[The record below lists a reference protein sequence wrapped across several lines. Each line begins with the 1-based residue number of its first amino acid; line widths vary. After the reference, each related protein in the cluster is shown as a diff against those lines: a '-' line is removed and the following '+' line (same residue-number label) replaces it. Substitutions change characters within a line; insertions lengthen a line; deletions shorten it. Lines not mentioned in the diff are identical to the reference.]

1 MESSLQP
8 SSIILQEL
16 PYSDLSNMKNSL
28 CCKIFSVLSLAHA
41 GLSSSNEHGMPIL
54 TLNEDENFN
63 FDILT
68 GLGQM
73 ANDGADVNPVLAVAK
88 KIKPGDRDSYTKAWF
103 ELPNETKAKA
113 LDPDYASDPVNLR
126 ATWFSVSNYFR
137 RADVYNRAYWD
148 DPRINDYWD
157 EQRAAFD
164 NAIAA
169 LPVPA
174 ERVEIPSDGFNVSG
188 IWYPQLP
195 EGNQA
200 EHLPTLIL
208 TQGYDAA
215 QEDLYSTIV
224 APALARGY
232 NVFSFEGP
240 GQPTPRREQGIG
252 FIPDWERTVT
262 PVVDYLLAEKSAF
275 IDSEG
280 IVLYG
285 HSFGGYL
292 AARAAAFEPRLSA
305 LMLNGGVWDAYQ
317 AYTAYLPSE
326 LLSILE
332 SGDGQAFDE
341 AMNELQTDPETS
353 TVIRWGLQQGLW
365 AFKMKSPYEFFQS
378 FKNYTLKDGI
388 AERITIPVWIAD
400 GEYEDLMA
408 GQSQLVKDAL
418 GETAELH
425 MFNGT
430 AGFHCQTG
438 APQELGRVMFAWLD
452 KIFKGL

>member
-1 MESSLQP
+1 MKSLICGKAFAIIALAQARLASSR
-8 SSIILQEL
+8 
-16 PYSDLSNMKNSL
+16 DD
-28 CCKIFSVLSLAHA
+28 
-41 GLSSSNEHGMPIL
+41 GMPIL
-54 TLNEDENFN
+54 TLNDDESFN

-73 ANDGADVNPVLAVAK
+73 ANDGADVNPVLEVAK
-88 KIKPGDRDSYTKAWF
+88 KIKPGDRDGYTKAWF
-103 ELPNETKAKA
+103 DLANQTKTKA
-113 LDPDYASDPVNLR
+113 LDPEYASDPVNVR
-126 ATWFSVSNYFR
+126 ATWFSASNYFR
-137 RADVYNRAYWD
+137 RADVYNRADWD

-164 NAIAA
+164 KAIAA

-174 ERVEIPSDGFNVSG
+174 ERVEVPSDDFNVSG
-188 IWYPQLP
+188 IWYAQPSKDNHTEQL
-195 EGNQA
+195 A
-200 EHLPTLIL
+200 TMIL

-215 QEDLYSTIV
+215 QEDLYSTVV

-240 GQPTPRREQGIG
+240 GQPTPRREQGVG

-262 PVVDYLLAEKSAF
+262 PVVNYLLSEKAAF
-275 IDSEG
+275 LDAKRL
-280 IVLYG
+280 VLYG

-317 AYTAYLPSE
+317 AYTAYLPSDI
-326 LLSILE
+326 LNILE
-332 SGDGQAFDE
+332 SSDKQAFDST
-341 AMNELQTDPETS
+341 MDELLRDPETS
-353 TVIRWGLQQGLW
+353 TTIIWGLQQGLW
-365 AFKMKSPYEFFQS
+365 AFKMESPYDLFQS
-378 FKNYTLKDGI
+378 FKNYTLTGGI
-388 AERITIPVWIAD
+388 AERIKMPVWLAD

-418 GETAELH
+418 GEEAELH

-452 KIFKGL
+452 KTLNKL

>member
-1 MESSLQP
+1 MK
-8 SSIILQEL
+8 SSIW
-16 PYSDLSNMKNSL
+16 SKA
-28 CCKIFSVLSLAHA
+28 FTVFALAHA
-41 GLSSSNEHGMPIL
+41 RFASAKDNEMPIL
-54 TLNEDENFN
+54 TLNDDENFN

-73 ANDGADVNPVLAVAK
+73 VNDGADVNPVLEVAK

-103 ELPNETKAKA
+103 DLANETKAKA
-113 LDPDYASDPVNLR
+113 LDPEYASNLVNVR
-126 ATWFSVSNYFR
+126 ATWFSASNYFR
-137 RADVYNRAYWD
+137 RADVYNRADWD

-164 NAIAA
+164 KAIAA

-188 IWYPQLP
+188 IWYSQLS
-195 EGNQA
+195 ESNHT
-200 EHLPTLIL
+200 ERRPTIVL

-240 GQPTPRREQGIG
+240 GQPTPRREQGVG

-262 PVVDYLLAEKSAF
+262 PVVDYLLSEKAAF
-275 IDSEG
+275 IDPKRL
-280 IVLYG
+280 VLYG

-317 AYTAYLPSE
+317 AYTAYLPSNLFE
-326 LLSILE
+326 VLE
-332 SGDGQAFDE
+332 SGDRAGFDK
-341 AMNELQTDPETS
+341 AMDELQSDPETS
-353 TVIRWGLQQGLW
+353 TVIKWGLQQGLW
-365 AFKMKSPYEFFQS
+365 AFKMKSPYDFFQS
-378 FKNYTLKDGI
+378 FKNYTLKGGI
-388 AERITIPVWIAD
+388 SDRIKMPVWLAD
-400 GEYEDLMA
+400 GEFEDLMA

-418 GETAELH
+418 GEKAELH

-438 APQELGRVMFAWLD
+438 APQEFGRVMFAWLGKTLD
-452 KIFKGL
+452 K

>member
-1 MESSLQP
+1 
-8 SSIILQEL
+8 
-16 PYSDLSNMKNSL
+16 
-28 CCKIFSVLSLAHA
+28 
-41 GLSSSNEHGMPIL
+41 MPIL
-54 TLNEDENFN
+54 TLNDDESFN

-73 ANDGADVNPVLAVAK
+73 ANNGADANPVLEVAK
-88 KIKPGDRDSYTKAWF
+88 KIKPGDRDSYTEAWF
-103 ELPNETKAKA
+103 NLATETKAKA
-113 LDPDYASDPVNLR
+113 LDPEYASDPLNVR
-126 ATWFSVSNYFR
+126 ASWFSASNYFR
-137 RADVYNRAYWD
+137 RADVYNRADWD
-148 DPRINDYWD
+148 DPRINEYWD

-164 NAIAA
+164 KAIAS
-169 LPVPA
+169 LPVPG

-188 IWYPQLP
+188 IWYSQLSKDNHT
-195 EGNQA
+195 ERI
-200 EHLPTLIL
+200 PTIIL

-240 GQPTPRREQGIG
+240 GQPTPRREQGVG

-262 PVVDYLLAEKSAF
+262 PVVDYLLSEKAAF
-275 IDSEG
+275 VDTKRL
-280 IVLYG
+280 VLYG

-305 LMLNGGVWDAYQ
+305 LLLNGGVWDAYQ
-317 AYTAYLPSE
+317 AYTAYLPSD
-326 LLSILE
+326 LLEVLE
-332 SGDGQAFDE
+332 SGDKEAFDR
-341 AMNELQTDPETS
+341 AMDELRSDPETP
-353 TVIRWGLQQGLW
+353 TVTSWGLEQGLW
-365 AFKMKSPYEFFQS
+365 AFKIKSPYDFFQS
-378 FKNYTLKDGI
+378 FKNYTLKGGI
-388 AERITIPVWIAD
+388 ADRINMPVWIAD

-418 GETAELH
+418 GERAELH

-438 APQELGRVMFAWLD
+438 APQELGRVMFARLD
-452 KIFKGL
+452 KALNRL

>member
-1 MESSLQP
+1 MKAAFCSRTLA
-8 SSIILQEL
+8 ILA
-16 PYSDLSNMKNSL
+16 
-28 CCKIFSVLSLAHA
+28 LAHA
-41 GLSSSNEHGMPIL
+41 GFASAQDDGMPIL
-54 TLNEDENFN
+54 TLNDDESFN

-73 ANDGADVNPVLAVAK
+73 ANDGADVNPVLEVAK

-103 ELPNETKAKA
+103 DLANETKAKA
-113 LDPDYASDPVNLR
+113 LDPEYASDPVNVR
-126 ATWFSVSNYFR
+126 ATWFSASNYFR
-137 RADVYNRAYWD
+137 RADVYNRADWD
-148 DPRINDYWD
+148 DPRINNYWD

-164 NAIAA
+164 KAIAA

-174 ERVEIPSDGFNVSG
+174 ERVEIPRDDFNVSG
-188 IWYPQLP
+188 IWYSAQSN
-195 EGNQA
+195 ENHV
-200 EHLPTLIL
+200 ERLPTIIL

-240 GQPTPRREQGIG
+240 GQPTPRREQGVG

-262 PVVDYLLAEKSAF
+262 PVVDYLLSKKAVF
-275 IDSEG
+275 IDTKRL
-280 IVLYG
+280 VLYG

-292 AARAAAFEPRLSA
+292 GARAAAFEPRLSA
-305 LMLNGGVWDAYQ
+305 LLLNGGVWDAYQ
-317 AYTAYLPSE
+317 AYTAYLPSD
-326 LLSILE
+326 LLTLLE
-332 SGDGQAFDE
+332 SGDKEAFDK
-341 AMNELQTDPETS
+341 AMDELRSDPETS
-353 TVIRWGLQQGLW
+353 TTITWGLEQGLW
-365 AFKMKSPYEFFQS
+365 AFKMKSPYNFFQS
-378 FKNYTLKDGI
+378 FKNYTLKGGI
-388 AERITIPVWIAD
+388 ADRINMPVWIAD

-418 GETAELH
+418 GEWAELH
-425 MFNGT
+425 TFNGT

-452 KIFKGL
+452 KTFNNS

>member
-1 MESSLQP
+1 MK
-8 SSIILQEL
+8 SSICSKALA
-16 PYSDLSNMKNSL
+16 
-28 CCKIFSVLSLAHA
+28 VLALAHA
-41 GLSSSNEHGMPIL
+41 KFASAKDDGMPIL
-54 TLNEDENFN
+54 TLNDDENFN

-73 ANDGADVNPVLAVAK
+73 ANDGAEVNPVLEVAK

-103 ELPNETKAKA
+103 DLSMETKAKA
-113 LDPDYASDPVNLR
+113 LDPEYASDPVNVR
-126 ATWFSVSNYFR
+126 ATWFSASNYFR
-137 RADVYNRAYWD
+137 RADVYNRADWD
-148 DPRINDYWD
+148 DPRINSYWD

-164 NAIAA
+164 KAIAA

-188 IWYPQLP
+188 IWYSQLSG
-195 EGNQA
+195 GN
-200 EHLPTLIL
+200 HTGRLPTIIL

-240 GQPTPRREQGIG
+240 GQPTPRREQGVG

-262 PVVDYLLAEKSAF
+262 PVVDYLLSDKAAF
-275 IDSEG
+275 IDNKRL
-280 IVLYG
+280 VLYG

-317 AYTAYLPSE
+317 AYTAYLPPN
-326 LLSILE
+326 LLEVLE
-332 SGDGQAFDE
+332 SGDKEGFDK
-341 AMNELQTDPETS
+341 AMDELQSDPETS
-353 TVIRWGLQQGLW
+353 TVIKWGLQQGLW
-365 AFKMKSPYEFFQS
+365 AFKMNSAHDFFQS
-378 FKNYTLKDGI
+378 FKNYTLKGGI
-388 AERITIPVWIAD
+388 ADRIKMPVWLAD

-418 GETAELH
+418 GEKAELH

-438 APQELGRVMFAWLD
+438 ATQELGRVMFAWLG
-452 KIFKGL
+452 KTLNKM